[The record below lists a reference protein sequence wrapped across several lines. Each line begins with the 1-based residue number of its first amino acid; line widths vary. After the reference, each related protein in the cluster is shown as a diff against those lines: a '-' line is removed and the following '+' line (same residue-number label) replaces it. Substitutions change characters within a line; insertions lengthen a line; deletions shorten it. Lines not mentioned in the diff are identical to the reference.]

1 MRSSRCDDGN
11 RCAARFDNRY
21 HGHKSIRFGQRL
33 NTTPPVTFAAER
45 LDIIAEGEPA
55 HFWYGPRRA
64 LLLHTIGRG
73 RLAAGTKIVDVGC
86 GTGAMVEAL
95 VARGYQASGIDPWAV
110 TRGLAPTRFS
120 SGQAEAIPLTDG
132 SVAAACSFDVL
143 EHTDDALALRELHRI
158 LTPGGLLFVS
168 VPAYGW
174 LWSVRDTLAGHRRR
188 YTRASLRRTVE
199 LAGFEVERLFGYQ
212 FLLLP
217 LFALA
222 RVWTRL
228 RGSRD
233 TTAEDRP
240 SRALNATLLAVNR
253 LEEALGRW
261 WRPPTG
267 SSLVLVARKHAE
279 PLRLGR

>member
-1 MRSSRCDDGN
+1 M
-11 RCAARFDNRY
+11 
-21 HGHKSIRFGQRL
+21 

-45 LDIIAEGEPA
+45 LDIIAEGEST
-55 HFWYGPRRA
+55 HFWYGPRRT

-73 RLAAGTKIVDVGC
+73 GLGGGTKIVDVGC

-95 VARGYQASGIDPWAV
+95 VACGYDASGIDPWAG
-110 TRGLAPTRFS
+110 TRALPPARFAT
-120 SGQAEAIPLTDG
+120 GQAEAIPLADG

-143 EHTDDALALRELHRI
+143 EHADDAMALRELHRI

-168 VPAYGW
+168 VPAHGW

-188 YTRASLRRTVE
+188 YTRESLRRAVR

-217 LFALA
+217 LFAAA
-222 RVWTRL
+222 RAWARL
-228 RGSRD
+228 RGSVD

-240 SRALNATLLAVNR
+240 SRALNAALLAVNR
-253 LEEALGRW
+253 LEVELGRW
-261 WRPPTG
+261 LRPPTG
-267 SSLVLVARKHAE
+267 SSLVLVARKPAD
-279 PLRLGR
+279 PLRIRR